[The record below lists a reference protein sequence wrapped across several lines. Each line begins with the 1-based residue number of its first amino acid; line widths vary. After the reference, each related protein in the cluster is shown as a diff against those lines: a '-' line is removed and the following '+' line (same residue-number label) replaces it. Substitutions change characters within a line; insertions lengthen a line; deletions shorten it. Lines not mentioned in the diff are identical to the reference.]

1 MKTYILYLCHLLTFI
16 KLFYFYNFLIEMAF
30 DWFKNKGEKL

>member
-1 MKTYILYLCHLLTFI
+1 MKTYILFLCHVSTFI

-30 DWFKNKGEKL
+30 DWFKNRGEKL